1 MIPSRHVLIAVAAAA
16 VVMLAAGTASAQDQQ
31 ATVEKLVQMNK
42 KALDD
47 YDTLDWD
54 AAKKTL
60 LDALM
65 TGKKAG
71 LDNHPVMARTYVH
84 LGAVY
89 IGLKNRD
96 KAIQSFARAIE
107 IDPAIQLSKGIATSE
122 VNDAFNEAKRKGG
135 GAAGGGGG
143 GESSPPPAKRR
154 RGPAME
160 GDEPA
165 SGAQVGAGGVAGRRR
180 SASLTCRC
188 ASRRSIAPSLTRRS
202 WTKR

>member
-1 MIPSRHVLIAVAAAA
+1 MAT
-16 VVMLAAGTASAQDQQ
+16 LAAGTASAQEQQ
-31 ATVEKLVQMNK
+31 AAVEKLVQMNK

-47 YDTLDWD
+47 YDTLDWTRPTD
-54 AAKKTL
+54 AARRA
-60 LDALM
+60 DG
-65 TGKKAG
+65 GKKAG

-135 GAAGGGGG
+135 GTPPAAAGDVTPRAR
-143 GESSPPPAKRR
+143 EAAARARPWKA
-154 RGPAME
+154 
-160 GDEPA
+160 
-165 SGAQVGAGGVAGRRR
+165 
-180 SASLTCRC
+180 
-188 ASRRSIAPSLTRRS
+188 
-202 WTKR
+202 